1 MDSHTAPI
9 EMRGAG
15 RRIAL
20 FSGAYNHIADG
31 VSRTLNRLVGHLL
44 ETGFDVRVFAPTVA
58 TPQVRHV
65 GTLVPVPS
73 LALPGRPDYRFSLG
87 ITPSIRRELDAF
99 RPDLYHIATPDFL
112 GFQALR
118 RGRRLGIPVVASY
131 HTHFASYLR
140 YYRLSMLEPV
150 VWRYLRW
157 FYGQCEHVYVPS
169 KSMVDVLEENGISR
183 GVKLWER
190 GVETDVFAPEQR
202 SLEWRR
208 SLGFGDDDVVISYV
222 SRLVWEKGLRRMA
235 DVLHRLEKRGAR
247 FRTLI
252 VGDGPARD
260 ELQSL
265 LPDAVFTGYLEGEAL
280 ATAYAS
286 SDVFLF
292 PSDTETFGNATLEA
306 MSCGVP
312 TVCAR
317 ATGSRTLVDEGRT
330 GFLVPTEDAD
340 AFADRLHELVADA
353 DKRADFGRSARL
365 AAQHY
370 DWDAVMDRLV
380 GYYSE
385 LFGTADDMHAGPHA
399 SAAFNV
405 H

>member
-140 YYRLSMLEPV
+140 YYRLSMLEPI

-157 FYGQCEHVYVPS
+157 FYGKCEHVYVPS